1 MLNFGEPE
9 NPSRD
14 NVVDYL
20 ERIFLSNMSL
30 EDVPEERARERA
42 RELAERRVPGL
53 LEEYREMGASPLVP
67 QARRQAEMLGDE
79 LGRRGI
85 EAETYVGMQY
95 SEPFIRDAVRGA
107 RSDGVDRL
115 IGLPVY
121 PLCGKTTTVESLE
134 QLREAVV
141 EVGWDVEV
149 GEVAGWHRHPGYLD
163 LRADNIG
170 GFVKNEGLDLGGE
183 DVGLVYS
190 AHGTPVRYL
199 DEVRYRDYVEEVCE
213 ALSERIGVGDYV
225 LGFQNHE
232 NRDVEWTEP
241 ETEEVVEGL
250 VGVVESVVVEPVSF
264 MHEQSETLS
273 ELDVELREECRELG
287 IELHRVPVPHS
298 DPRFAGVLA
307 DLVEGFVGG
316 NPEMGGCSCRDSGGA
331 LCYRPSE
338 AV

>member
-9 NPSRD
+9 DPSRD

-30 EDVPEERARERA
+30 EDVPEDRARERA
-42 RELAERRVPGL
+42 RELAERRAPGL

-67 QARRQAEMLGDE
+67 QARKQAELLEDE
-79 LGRRGI
+79 LGRRGVD
-85 EAETYVGMQY
+85 ASTFVGMQY
-95 SEPFIRDAVRGA
+95 SEPFIRDAVGEA

-115 IGLPVY
+115 VGLPVY
-121 PLCGKTTTVESLE
+121 PLCGKTTTLESLE
-134 QLREAVV
+134 QLRDAVE

-149 GEVAGWHRHPGYLD
+149 DEVAGWHRHPGYLD
-163 LRADNIG
+163 LRADNIR
-170 GFVKNEGLDLGGE
+170 GFVDKEGLDLGSE
-183 DVGLVYS
+183 EVDLVFS

-213 ALSERIGVGDYV
+213 SLSGRLGGVDYV

-241 ETEEVVEGL
+241 ETGKVIEGL
-250 VGVVESVVVEPVSF
+250 QGEVERVVVEPLSF

-273 ELDVELREECRELG
+273 ELDVDLREECRELG
-287 IELHRVPVPHS
+287 VELHRVPVPHS

-316 NPEMGGCSCRDSGGA
+316 NSEMGGCSCRDSGGA